1 MKLSKEED
9 IWMRE
14 HAQRVGLKMLIDGT
28 LSLNYEILFLTYK
41 KEGSIYHFRIYF
53 RKPEKIGWEK
63 MKFDLNSH
71 KYASDMVEY
80 IMNRGLC
87 LCCSSYNHDEFDH
100 EFIAFNAN
108 LIEEITKPYY
118 VKFQTGT
125 QDEWYI
131 PLDLFNKERK
141 YNLCETSGKQLTFL
155 QR

>member
-14 HAQRVGLKMLIDGT
+14 YAWRVGLKMSIDNA
-28 LSLNYEILFLTYK
+28 LMLNYEILFLTYK
-41 KEGSIYHFRIYF
+41 KVGSIYQFRIYF

-63 MKFDLNSH
+63 IKFDLKGRRYSD
-71 KYASDMVEY
+71 DMVEY

-87 LCCSSYNHDEFDH
+87 LCCSVYNNDGFDH

-108 LIEEITKPYY
+108 YVEEITKPYH

-131 PLDLFNKERK
+131 PLDLFKEERK
-141 YNLCETSGKQLTFL
+141 CNLCETSGKQLTFL
-155 QR
+155 QK